1 LLLDQVLLT
10 IEGRSYGYIVWVYI
24 FRLKDLLAQSVG
36 ALLVSVYASL
46 IAASFKERRRVECSI
61 GVMKRLAK
69 QEASGFAVS
78 LGTALTTV
86 LSSGVWIGCPGC
98 GGAAVTAALVLLG
111 FSVGLLVFP
120 FLYALGL
127 LLTFAAILYMGEKI
141 S

>member
-1 LLLDQVLLT
+1 MLRKILSSNRSWYLKANLLLDQVLLT

-86 LSSGVWIGCPGC
+86 LSSGVWIGCLGC
-98 GGAAVTAALVLLG
+98 GGA
-111 FSVGLLVFP
+111 
-120 FLYALGL
+120 
-127 LLTFAAILYMGEKI
+127 
-141 S
+141 